1 MQKLTFL
8 KYFAQYRWMRYFSS
22 RKALDKYQRKQL
34 ARHMKFLIKES
45 SYFKQGLP
53 ADFDFM
59 NKQFMMDHFNEL
71 NTQKIDKNQA
81 LELAI
86 KSEQSRDFSPMIGD
100 VAVGLSSGTSGHRGL
115 FITTEKERTMWAA
128 AVLAKMLPTKDVFGH
143 RIAFFLRAD
152 NKLYQTIDSS
162 LIQLEYFDIFK
173 DAGEH
178 IERLNDYQPTIVVA
192 PASMLLELSKYLKAG
207 TLTIEPIKVVSVA
220 EILEDSD
227 KSRIAEAFSIDKV
240 DQIYQATEGFLACTC
255 PYGNLH
261 LNEDIIYVE
270 KQYLDE
276 NRFYPIITDFKRS
289 SQPIFKYKLNDIL
302 VENKEPCE
310 CGSCFTRIDRIEG
323 RSDDIFEFEDSHGRK
338 VSIYP
343 DFIRRCI
350 LFTNDVKD
358 YQVNQHQ
365 DGSIEV
371 CLSERNSVTE
381 ESIRFQFKLLAS
393 QKKFILPKLR
403 FSDYHWDSICKL
415 KRIQRL

>member
-22 RKALDKYQRKQL
+22 HKALDKYQRKQL
-34 ARHMKFLIKES
+34 AKHMKFLIKES
-45 SYFKQGLP
+45 PYFKQGLP

-59 NKQFMMDHFNEL
+59 DKQFMMDHFNEL
-71 NTQKIDKNQA
+71 NTQKIDKDQA

-86 KSEQSRDFSPMIGD
+86 KSEQSRDFSPMIGG
-100 VAVGLSSGTSGHRGL
+100 VAAGLSSGTSGHRGL

-128 AVLAKMLPTKDVFGH
+128 AILAKMLPTKDVFGH

-152 NKLYQTIDSS
+152 NKLYQTIDSG

-173 DAGEH
+173 DTSEH
-178 IERLNDYQPTIVVA
+178 IDRLNYYQPTIVVA

-220 EILEDSD
+220 EILEESD
-227 KSRIAEAFSIDKV
+227 KSRIAEAFSIETV

-261 LNEDIIYVE
+261 LNEDIIYFG

-310 CGSCFTRIDRIEG
+310 CGSCFTRIERIEG

-350 LFTNDVKD
+350 LFSNDVKD
-358 YQVNQHQ
+358 YQVNQHP

-371 CLSERNSVTE
+371 CLSERNQITE

-403 FSDYHWDSICKL
+403 FSDYHWDSSHKL